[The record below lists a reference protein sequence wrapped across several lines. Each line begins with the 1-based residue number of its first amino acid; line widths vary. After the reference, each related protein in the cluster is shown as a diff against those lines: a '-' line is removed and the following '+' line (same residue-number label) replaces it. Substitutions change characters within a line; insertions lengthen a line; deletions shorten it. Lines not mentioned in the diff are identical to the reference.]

1 MHFVKHVLGKLWPTN
16 LGPISVHGYFLWNIL
31 LLLTQ
36 VLFPTSDCF
45 FACFFANFPRLFTH
59 VFMGAVQCCMEPSGK
74 RTKLHRSK
82 CSDVHAVQLVS
93 DAEVFKKCQFL
104 NSESGAVHAI
114 NSMLVKASCTKGTL
128 KVEGYLYT
136 SYISVAHR
144 RQKRVKLL

>member
-1 MHFVKHVLGKLWPTN
+1 M
-16 LGPISVHGYFLWNIL
+16 
-31 LLLTQ
+31 
-36 VLFPTSDCF
+36 
-45 FACFFANFPRLFTH
+45 H

-114 NSMLVKASCTKGTL
+114 DSMLVKASCTKRTL

-136 SYISVAHR
+136 SYVSVAHQ
-144 RQKRVKLL
+144 RQKPVKLL